1 MEVTMK
7 AQMTHEERVRA
18 ALNNQEVDR
27 VPISMWR
34 HHYARESSGESMAAA
49 MLDFQRRFDWDF
61 MKVNPRA
68 SYHVEDWGVK
78 TIYSGDVS
86 PKATET
92 PVKLPEDW
100 LKIGRLDIKS
110 SVLKEHLAALETIAA
125 GLKGEVPFLM
135 TVFTPLSIA
144 ADLAPSEEVFLQH
157 LREHTA
163 KVNAALEAITET
175 FAAFAAACLERGAA
189 GIFYATTSW
198 ATTNRLS
205 AAEYKKYARPY
216 DLKLLRALPPDWF
229 NILHVCKENNLLAAV
244 ADYPVPAF
252 NWDARGEG
260 NPSLAEGKTLVG
272 GKAVIGGIPHGR
284 ALVEAKPGR
293 LEAEIAGMR
302 VALGR
307 RGWMLGPGCTFP
319 PETPEPNLRAV
330 RRALEQN

>member
-1 MEVTMK
+1 MTAE
-7 AQMTHEERVRA
+7 MTHVERVRA
-18 ALNNQEVDR
+18 ALNNEEVDR
-27 VPISMWR
+27 VPVSMWR
-34 HHYARESSGESMAAA
+34 HFYARESRADAMAAA
-49 MLDFQRRFDWDF
+49 MLEFQKRFDWDF

-78 TIYSGDVS
+78 LAYSGDAS
-86 PKATET
+86 PKVIQT
-92 PVKLPEDW
+92 PVNAPGDW
-100 LKIGRLDIKS
+100 LKIEPLDINRG
-110 SVLKEHLAALETIAA
+110 VLKEHLAALETIAA
-125 GLKGEVPFLM
+125 RLNGEVPFLM

-144 ADLAPSEEVFLQH
+144 ADLAASEEIFLRH
-157 LREHTA
+157 LREHTE

-175 FAAFAAACLERGAA
+175 FTAFAAACLERGAA

-216 DLKLLRALPPDWF
+216 DLKLLKALPPAWF
-229 NILHVCKENNLLAAV
+229 SILHVCKENNLLGAV

-252 NWDARGEG
+252 NWDARGKG
-260 NPSLAEGKTLVG
+260 NASLAEGKALVG

-284 ALVEAKPGR
+284 ALVEAAPGR

-319 PETPEPNLRAV
+319 PETPASHLRAV
-330 RRALEQN
+330 RRAVD